1 MTQHRRFHLQRDVD
15 HSGMSGTGI
24 VAEGVEFTD
33 GTTVVRWRETATARA
48 HAGVKPTT
56 VVFPDAAAVEA
67 LHGHGGAT
75 RLVWDDPPSQQVTA
89 QTLRSAD
96 V

>member
-1 MTQHRRFHLQRDVD
+1 MTHRRFHLERDVD
-15 HSGMSGTGI
+15 HSGMSGTGV

-33 GTTVVRWRETATARA
+33 GTSVVRWLQTATARA
-48 HAGVKPTT
+48 HDGVKPTT

-75 RLVWDDPPSQQVTA
+75 RLVWDDQPSHQVSEP
-89 QTLRSAD
+89 TLHSAD